1 MLWKSTVSALF
12 RAIHTKTVLFHK
24 ICTPMEV
31 EVEGWIRAICIRC
44 NCCRKILTSNMF
56 GTCTTDLRKAL
67 ADFIRHICVSEVDIK
82 DNKSSL
88 ESFLTCRLV
97 PLDQSPALRPI
108 GIGDFLKRIADKV
121 ANGSSWRWCNYSSW

>member
-1 MLWKSTVSALF
+1 MWKCCGKAQFPNCFAQFIRKLCCSTKFAHQWKWKWKGGSGPSALD
-12 RAIHTKTVLFHK
+12 AD
-24 ICTPMEV
+24 
-31 EVEGWIRAICIRC
+31 
-44 NCCRKILTSNMF
+44 CCRKISTSNMF
-56 GTCTTDLRKAL
+56 GTCTIDLRKAL

-108 GIGDFLKRIADKV
+108 GIGDFLKRIADKI
-121 ANGSSWRWCNYSSW
+121 ANGSS